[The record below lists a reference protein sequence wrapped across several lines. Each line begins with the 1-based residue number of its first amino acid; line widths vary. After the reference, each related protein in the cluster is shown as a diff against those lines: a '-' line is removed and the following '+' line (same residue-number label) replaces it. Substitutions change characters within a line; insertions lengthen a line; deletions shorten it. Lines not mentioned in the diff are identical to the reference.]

1 MKCYS
6 QNIRFITTSL
16 ALLFLS
22 LVGCN
27 DNNHA
32 GVITETESGK
42 TVAGLV
48 QNSEGTAITNA
59 TVSLMDT
66 NFIASRSGIKLVSTT
81 DAQGHFSL
89 DSVPAGI
96 YAILIQDS
104 TAELAAYLRAEVTG
118 NDSLDTQN
126 IGTTTLISTAHIA
139 IDIASFNLNENDTI
153 CLLGTLTCK
162 VVDVIAKA
170 RHILTLNQVPTTSFS
185 SIAVLKSPRASEDS
199 LAFESISVHWNVLA
213 GKSYFATTSVFR
225 PALFHLTRTLPD
237 TLQTYIAGADSIPFP
252 LWLSNSVNTPLL
264 MDDSG
269 RVLPLEAVTISGD
282 STLYWAL
289 APQIDFSASTTTSY
303 LVFDSTQTSIVI
315 PASPLRY
322 ALHMESSDGIQQYTT
337 GVWGNALNM
346 TTTASPYVMTDFEA
360 FVDSSAM
367 SLAFWVKLSSTAFG
381 EDSNVVLISAM
392 EDGVGFVI
400 KQVVNNKYTSIGVE
414 ISVKS
419 DSGIVVDTTI
429 RGAAVLLDDTWHH
442 YAVIIKNKHISIL
455 LDGSVLQ
462 DTDFKLGNGFKS
474 SVSPTIGGDPMIKGL
489 FDEVMFFTGTQ
500 DTTWMQLLYQLQRP
514 NQVEWSKDSLQ

>member
-6 QNIRFITTSL
+6 QNIRFLTTSL

-66 NFIASRSGIKLVSTT
+66 NFIACRSGIKFVSTT

-104 TAELAAYLRAEVTG
+104 TANLAAYLRAEVTG

-400 KQVVNNKYTSIGVE
+400 EQISNQNYQSIGV
-414 ISVKS
+414 ILAVQT
-419 DSGIVVDTTI
+419 DTGIVVDSTY
-429 RGAAVLLDDTWHH
+429 GPSLLLDNTWHH
-442 YAVIIKNKHISIL
+442 YAVIINNNRICVL
-455 LDGSVLQ
+455 LNGKVIHHK
-462 DTDFKLGNGFKS
+462 TAFTEGKFKAS
-474 SVSPTIGGDPMIKGL
+474 RSPTIGGDPMIKGL

>member
-6 QNIRFITTSL
+6 QNIQFLTTSL

-22 LVGCN
+22 LVGCD
-27 DNNHA
+27 DNSHA

-48 QNSEGTAITNA
+48 QNSEGTAITHA

-66 NFIASRSGIKLVSTT
+66 NFIASRSGIKFVSTT

-104 TAELAAYLRAEVTG
+104 TAKLAAYWHAEVTG
-118 NDSLDTQN
+118 DDSLDIQN
-126 IGTTTLISTAHIA
+126 IGTATLISTAHIA
-139 IDIASFNLNENDTI
+139 IDIASLNLNENDTL

-162 VVDVIAKA
+162 VVDTIAKA
-170 RHILTLNQVPTTSFS
+170 RHILTLNQIPATSFS
-185 SIAVLKSPRASEDS
+185 SLAVLSANHTPADS
-199 LAFESISVHWNVLA
+199 LDFDILSVHWNVLA
-213 GKSYFATTSVFR
+213 GKSYFATASVFR

-252 LWLSNSVNTPLL
+252 LWLSNNVNMPLL

-269 RVLPLEAVTISGD
+269 RTLPLEAVTISGD
-282 STLYWAL
+282 STLYWAM
-289 APQIDFSASTTTSY
+289 APEIDFSASTTTAY
-303 LVFDSTQTSIVI
+303 TVFDSAQTSIAI
-315 PASPLRY
+315 PASPLRD
-322 ALHMESSDGIQQYTT
+322 ALHMESSDVTQQYAA

-367 SLAFWVKLSSTAFG
+367 SLAFWVNLSTDAFG
-381 EDSNVVLISAM
+381 SDSNVVLISAM
-392 EDGVGFVI
+392 EDGVGFEI
-400 KQVVNNKYTSIGVE
+400 NQISNNNYRAIGV
-414 ISVKS
+414 ILAVQTDTGVVI
-419 DSGIVVDTTI
+419 DSTYGPSL
-429 RGAAVLLDDTWHH
+429 LLDDTWHH
-442 YAVIIKNKHISIL
+442 YAVIINNNRICVL
-455 LDGSVLQ
+455 LDGKVIHHK
-462 DTDFKLGNGFKS
+462 TTFTEGKFKTS
-474 SVSPTIGGDPMIKGL
+474 RSPTIGGDPMIKGL

-514 NQVEWSKDSLQ
+514 DQVEWSKGYL